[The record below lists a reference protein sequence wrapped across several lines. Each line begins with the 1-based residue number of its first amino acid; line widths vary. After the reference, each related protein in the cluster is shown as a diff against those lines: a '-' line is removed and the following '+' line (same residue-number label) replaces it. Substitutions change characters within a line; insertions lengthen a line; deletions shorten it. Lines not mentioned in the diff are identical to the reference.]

1 VRLLEYS
8 VVCLLVFVGSL
19 SYPVWS
25 TVLALVNYWLMKR
38 EDIDSD
44 ILKPHSSLRTR
55 KLLLMKVMSIPLA
68 VYGLYTQTIRGLG
81 FEWVTP
87 TPLTENIA
95 SLQIVLV
102 AVRSDVDTAWKTTAT
117 GATRTAI
124 FTSLL
129 TLYVFAGFG
138 LEAEARKA
146 YGEALLKLGR
156 FIGVTLREHWPRL
169 STLPFSW
176 SVMALWKASL
186 QQRLANALS
195 LVQPN
200 APQIAP
206 YVSTAAPDDD
216 THVPASPTRTQ
227 PSNPVGNRIDFKRQR
242 RMPLRGPA
250 RRHSIH
256 KPPLAALNSVN
267 VIPSAPDVPL
277 RRLSLHKS
285 PLVPLAPP
293 NAPATATPGAS
304 GSTPPHIAT
313 ANTRRQ
319 EKFAP
324 RPRSR
329 RLSYHKPAFVP
340 LAPANA
346 SSAIANTLEPIIP
359 LAEIPRDI
367 IGERNAVL
375 QPESVIEDTEAPPP
389 LSSVSP
395 STTAPTLSTPSTAT
409 PAPPYQE
416 LNPSLER
423 AS

>member
-19 SYPVWS
+19 SYPVRS
-25 TVLALVNYWLMKR
+25 TVLTLVNYWRMKR

-44 ILKPHSSLRTR
+44 IPKPHSSVRTR
-55 KLLLMKVMSIPLA
+55 KLLLIAVINIPLA
-68 VYGLYTQTIRGLG
+68 VYGVYTQTIRGLG
-81 FEWVTP
+81 LKWVTP

-102 AVRSDVDTAWKTTAT
+102 KVRSDVDTTTAT
-117 GATRTAI
+117 GTTRTAI
-124 FTSLL
+124 FTPLL
-129 TLYVFAGFG
+129 AFYVFAGFG
-138 LEAEARKA
+138 LGAEARKA

-169 STLPFSW
+169 SAPPFSW
-176 SVMALWKASL
+176 SALALWKANL

-206 YVSTAAPDDD
+206 YVSTAALDDD
-216 THVPASPTRTQ
+216 TRVPASPTRTQ

-242 RMPLRGPA
+242 RMSLRGPA

-267 VIPSAPDVPL
+267 AIPSAPDVPL

-293 NAPATATPGAS
+293 NAPATATPDAS

-375 QPESVIEDTEAPPP
+375 RPESVIEDTEAPPP

-395 STTAPTLSTPSTAT
+395 STAAPTLSTPSTPT